1 MSSKTNILFIINPI
15 SGTVKKSGV
24 QELIKTHLDL
34 NKFDYTITYTEYPQH
49 ATEIA
54 IKETD
59 NYQIIVAV
67 GGDGTVHEVGIGL
80 INTKTIL
87 GILPMG
93 SGNGLARHLKIPM
106 STKKAIQHLNHY
118 TSKPIDTV
126 KINDTFFLGAGG
138 VGFDAHISNL
148 FAKSNKR
155 GFITYLKISIKEF
168 FSYKEVDYQL
178 NIDGKTIDIK
188 AFLVTFANSN
198 QYGNNAFIAP
208 NSVIDDG
215 WISIVILRKFSL
227 IYALPL
233 AIKLFTKRINSS
245 KFVKEIKVQ
254 KAQIISPNQEI
265 HLDGEPM
272 LIETIINIEV
282 LPRSLNVI
290 SNE

>member
-1 MSSKTNILFIINPI
+1 MSSKTKILFIVNPI

-24 QELIKTHLDL
+24 QGLIKSLLDL
-34 NKFDYTITYTEYPQH
+34 NKYEYTIAYTEYPKH

-54 IKETD
+54 TKEAS
-59 NYQIIVAV
+59 NYSIIVAV

-106 STKKAIQHLNHY
+106 STKKAIQTLNNFKSS
-118 TSKPIDTV
+118 TIDTV

-138 VGFDAHISNL
+138 VGFDAHISYL
-148 FAKSNKR
+148 FSTAKKR
-155 GFITYLKISIKEF
+155 GFITYIKISIKEF
-168 FSYKEVDYQL
+168 FNYKEQKYQL
-178 NIDGKTIDIK
+178 DINGETLERD
-188 AFLVTFANSN
+188 AFLITFANSN

-208 NSVIDDG
+208 NSIIDDG

-227 IYALPL
+227 IYAIPL
-233 AIKLFTKRINSS
+233 AFKLFTKKINSS
-245 KFVKEIKVQ
+245 KFVEEIKVK
-254 KAQIISPNQEI
+254 KAQLISPNQEI

-272 LIETIINIEV
+272 LTKNTINIEV
-282 LPRSLNVI
+282 LPLSLNVI
-290 SNE
+290 TNE